1 MKTETITFDMKWE
14 PFVRPLVDVAKG
26 ADNPEARENAICELE
41 GMARAADLA
50 GEMLHVLREIQL
62 LTKRAAHPS
71 DTKNGWEPVAVDR
84 LMEISKKAK
93 RTINKVKE

>member
-50 GEMLHVLREIQL
+50 GEMLHVLRECAKQM
-62 LTKRAAHPS
+62 RAMDCPGHAAAAE
-71 DTKNGWEPVAVDR
+71 N
-84 LMEISKKAK
+84 I
-93 RTINKVKE
+93 INKIKPQ